1 MENLTDTVSRLRLE
15 IEAMLREYPELAD
28 DEVAR
33 FDTLDG
39 ATDVRDVLVKLTDM
53 LNETAMLERGI
64 QARIEEL
71 NTREERFASR
81 THFIRALMFKLMDSA
96 QIKKLVLPEAT
107 LSLRNNPPRLI
118 GDADPATMP
127 DSLVHIKR
135 SVDRTKVR
143 KAIEEG
149 CEVPGFTI
157 SNAAPSLMVKVK

>member
-1 MENLTDTVSRLRLE
+1 MKPRC
-15 IEAMLREYPELAD
+15 
-28 DEVAR
+28 
-33 FDTLDG
+33 
-39 ATDVRDVLVKLTDM
+39 
-53 LNETAMLERGI
+53 LERGI

-96 QIKKLVLPEAT
+96 QIKKLVMPEAT
-107 LSLRNNPPRLI
+107 ACQLRNNPPRLI

-135 SVDRTKVR
+135 SVDRTKGSGKLSR
-143 KAIEEG
+143 KAAK
-149 CEVPGFTI
+149 VPGFTMI